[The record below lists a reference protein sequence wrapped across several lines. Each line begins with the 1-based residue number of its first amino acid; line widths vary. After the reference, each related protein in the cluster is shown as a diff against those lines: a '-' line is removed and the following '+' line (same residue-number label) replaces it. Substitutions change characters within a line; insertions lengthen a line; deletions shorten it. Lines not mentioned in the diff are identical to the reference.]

1 MSSPKRDRVNKPIGM
16 VDDISPVKVDVTD
29 INGSGFEFSMLDSYI
44 SEYTQTTATPIHI
57 NDLFER
63 MLCQYNEDE
72 LDDINTK
79 TVRFNADCKLFEKGL
94 KKEKKVSISDA
105 QQIMANKICC
115 ALNDRCV
122 INVLGISPPQSG
134 KTGCMY
140 ATIKTYVNNNN
151 IPIEHV
157 YIITGLSSR
166 DWVEQT
172 RKRFPPCLRE
182 NIHHRN
188 DLTVFNQQI
197 ADKDNVL
204 IIMDEVQVAAGD
216 KQTLHKIFESLG
228 FLDKTTLYERDIKI
242 VEFTATPDGTI
253 YDLMKWGDASR
264 IIVADNCDRYTSSY
278 DLLNWSD
285 VSSNKISLIKEGIGC
300 LKKEIEK
307 DQTEI
312 GQKIKELKMETKE
325 GAKKTKHDALTKLLE
340 GLKLSM
346 TKMEI
351 LEESLANSI
360 RNKDGV
366 RVKQFRDL
374 WGCDES
380 GDIERDTLDAIQ
392 EVKVDIDNYS
402 EARYHIFRTPTGNP
416 TSIENFKQQF
426 PSDTYEFVDYDSFS
440 KEEFNKLVG
449 EISDTI
455 DINNLLKIKPTK
467 HIIVFVK
474 EMLRCAKTTLHRYL
488 GVSYERCVKTVNDT
502 VIIQGIL
509 GRGNGY
515 DDNGDS
521 IYYTNIET
529 IEKYK
534 KLIDTEFKAT
544 DIIWNSNTTKMVDNT
559 ITSKGTY
566 NTLKIHKMDKPVKT
580 QPLPKEKKEKKV
592 KVAKEKK
599 VKVAKEKKVKNNK
612 RGERVPVIIDGFDGS
627 EIIFNKRDGEI
638 RREFVLSVLKDKPQY
653 EKLYNYVSH
662 QNVIM
667 GKVQKPALDSDS
679 YKRHITDVV
688 NSAINNKS
696 NSVSQRDKE
705 VNNWTLFIDAAE
717 YRLCITPWVIDDN
730 LY

>member
-1 MSSPKRDRVNKPIGM
+1 
-16 VDDISPVKVDVTD
+16 
-29 INGSGFEFSMLDSYI
+29 MLDDYI
-44 SEYTQTTATPIHI
+44 TDYIQSSTTPIHTI
-57 NDLFER
+57 DLYER
-63 MLCQYNEDE
+63 VLREYSEDE
-72 LDDINTK
+72 LDDINIKKRGFT
-79 TVRFNADCKLFEKGL
+79 ADCELFEKVL
-94 KKEKKVSISDA
+94 KREKMVPLSNE

-115 ALNDRCV
+115 ALNDKRV

-134 KTGCMY
+134 KTACMY

-172 RKRFPPCLRE
+172 KKRFPAGLTE

-197 ADKDNVL
+197 AGKHNVL

-253 YDLMKWGDASR
+253 YDLMKWEDASR
-264 IIVADNCDRYTSSY
+264 IIVADISKRYTSSY
-278 DLLNWSD
+278 DLLNWSY
-285 VSSNKISLIKEGIGC
+285 VSSDKISLIKGSIESLEKEIKKEKTEIEKRILD
-300 LKKEIEK
+300 LKKETIEY
-307 DQTEI
+307 
-312 GQKIKELKMETKE
+312 
-325 GAKKTKHDALTKLLE
+325 AKKNKHDILKKLIEGFKLL
-340 GLKLSM
+340 K

-351 LEESLANSI
+351 LTESLTNSV

-380 GDIERDTLDAIQ
+380 GDMERDTLDAIQ

-402 EARYHIFRTPTGNP
+402 EARYHIFRTPTGNS
-416 TSIENFKQQF
+416 TAIENFKEQF

-440 KEEFNKLVG
+440 KEEFNKHVG
-449 EISDTI
+449 KISDNI
-455 DINNLLKIKPTK
+455 DINNLLKIKPQK
-467 HIIVFVK
+467 HTIIFVK
-474 EMLRCAKTTLHRYL
+474 EMLRCAKTTHHRYL

-534 KLIDTEFKAT
+534 TLIDTEFKAR
-544 DIIWNSNTTKMVDNT
+544 DVIWNSNTTKMVDNI

-566 NTLKIHKMDKPVKT
+566 NTLKTHKMDKPIKT
-580 QPLPKEKKEKKV
+580 QPLPKEK
-592 KVAKEKK
+592 VAKEK
-599 VKVAKEKKVKNNK
+599 KEKKVKNDK
-612 RGERVPVIIDGFDGS
+612 RGERVPVIIGGFDGS
-627 EIIFNKRDGEI
+627 EIIFNTRNGEI
-638 RREFVLSVLKDKPQY
+638 RREFVLSVLKENPQY

-667 GKVQKPALDSDS
+667 GKIQKPALASGS
-679 YKRHITDVV
+679 YKKHITDVV
-688 NSAINNKS
+688 KSAINNKS
-696 NSVSQRDKE
+696 NSVSQRDKG
-705 VNNWTLFIDAAE
+705 VNNWTLFIDASE
-717 YRLCITPWVIDDN
+717 YRLCITPWVIDDD
-730 LY
+730 LYIN

>member
-1 MSSPKRDRVNKPIGM
+1 MMRSPMSSPKRVSTNKVVGI
-16 VDDISPVKVDVTD
+16 VDDVSD
-29 INGSGFEFSMLDSYI
+29 INGSGFEFSMLDSYR

-63 MLCQYNEDE
+63 VLCEYSEDE

-151 IPIEHV
+151 IDIEQV

-197 ADKDNVL
+197 AGKDNVL

-264 IIVADNCDRYTSSY
+264 IIVADNCDKYTSSY

-285 VSSNKISLIKEGIGC
+285 VSSNKISLIKEGIEC

-307 DQTEI
+307 EKTEI
-312 GQKIKELKMETKE
+312 TRKIKELKMETRE
-325 GAKKTKHDALTKLLE
+325 GARKTKHTILNELFE

-380 GDIERDTLDAIQ
+380 GDMERDTLDAIQ
-392 EVKVDIDNYS
+392 QVKIDIDNYS

-416 TSIENFKQQF
+416 TAIENFKEQF

-449 EISDTI
+449 NISDTI
-455 DINNLLKIKPTK
+455 DINNLLKIKPTR
-467 HIIVFVK
+467 HAIVFVK
-474 EMLRCAKTTLHRYL
+474 EMLRCAKSTLHRYL
-488 GVSYERCVKTVNDT
+488 GVSYERCVKIINDT

-534 KLIDTEFKAT
+534 TLIDTEFKAR
-544 DIIWNSNTTKMVDNT
+544 DVIWNSNTTKIVDNNL
-559 ITSKGTY
+559 TSKGTY
-566 NTLKIHKMDKPVKT
+566 NALKIHKMDKPVKT

-592 KVAKEKK
+592 KVVKEKN
-599 VKVAKEKKVKNNK
+599 VKNNK
-612 RGERVPVIIDGFDGS
+612 RGERVPVIIGGFDGS
-627 EIIFNKRDGEI
+627 EIIFNTRDGEI
-638 RREFVLSVLKDKPQY
+638 RREFVLSLLKDKPQY

-667 GKVQKPALDSDS
+667 GKVQKPALDSGS
-679 YKRHITDVV
+679 YKKHITDVV
-688 NSAINNKS
+688 KSAINNKS

-705 VNNWTLFIDAAE
+705 VNNWTLFIDAAK